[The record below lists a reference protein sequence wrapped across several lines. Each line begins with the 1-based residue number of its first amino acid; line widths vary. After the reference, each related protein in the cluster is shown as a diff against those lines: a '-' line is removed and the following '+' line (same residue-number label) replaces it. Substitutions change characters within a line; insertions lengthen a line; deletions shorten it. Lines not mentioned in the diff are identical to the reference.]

1 MRCRYVTYVPYDV
14 LYNDSQLRLKIMLS
28 HPEEDGDVPTDSLP
42 REFLNAFYQDW
53 VFRLVRCAGEL
64 GEKIKV
70 IEDGYSDIELEVLKL
85 FVSEAQQLDLSIP
98 LVYVET
104 REQSAF
110 LRKKRVIVVEQ
121 IFQDNSTRRI
131 DVSYEDQF
139 LPAKKSA
146 RGIAVSIGAWVCVG
160 REFVLKKLVE
170 LGRLAPM

>member
-104 REQSAF
+104 ARAECIS
-110 LRKKRVIVVEQ
+110 
-121 IFQDNSTRRI
+121 
-131 DVSYEDQF
+131 
-139 LPAKKSA
+139 AKKESHRRRTDLSRQLNETNRRVVRGSVSPCQEECA
-146 RGIAVSIGAWVCVG
+146 RHRCLKWNVG
-160 REFVLKKLVE
+160 LCRSRICTQKA
-170 LGRLAPM
+170 R